1 MQKHHSMQPEAENL
15 ISEVLKLVNEG
26 REVFFTPQG
35 NSMLPFIIGGVERV
49 GLTQPKHICRGRVV
63 LAYLPDNRY
72 VIHRIVGIHG
82 NDITLMGDGNLKYCE
97 YCTRDDI
104 KAEVSHLITKIGK
117 TKDFNTFPRRLAA
130 LVWRILRPVRRW
142 LLAVYRRL
150 L

>member
-1 MQKHHSMQPEAENL
+1 MQPDAGDL
-15 ISEVLKLVNEG
+15 ISEVLKLVDEG
-26 REVFFTPQG
+26 REVYFTPQG

-72 VIHRIVGIHG
+72 VIHRIIGIHG

-97 YCTRDDI
+97 YCTRNDI
-104 KAEVSHLITKIGK
+104 KAEVSHLITKDGK

-130 LVWRILRPVRRW
+130 LVWRILRPVRRL

-150 L
+150 LL